1 MIVIIQKK
9 WQMCQRTDKNHL
21 FFFFTEIFRIGNIVF
36 KYYGKCP
43 YRNMAEVVSIS
54 LLILNVIKMQKTTII
69 FLAFLNFKFK
79 YYIPNWCTCISI
91 TNYL

>member
-9 WQMCQRTDKNHL
+9 WQKCQRTDKNHL
-21 FFFFTEIFRIGNIVF
+21 FFLTEIFRIGNIVF
-36 KYYGKCP
+36 KYHEKCP

-54 LLILNVIKMQKTTII
+54 LLILNVTKMQKITII